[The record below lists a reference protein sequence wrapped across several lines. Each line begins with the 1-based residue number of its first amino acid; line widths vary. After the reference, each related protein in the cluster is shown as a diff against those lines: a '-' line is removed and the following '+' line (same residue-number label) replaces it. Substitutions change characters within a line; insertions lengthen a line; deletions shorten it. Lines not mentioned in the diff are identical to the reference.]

1 VHGFPELSGYS
12 VGDAVPLS
20 DGGVMVSASYR
31 SLDESEYGPCLTRL
45 DSEGN
50 LLWRRPSHDS
60 IVITHYPPQMC
71 EVGPELFLLAAPL
84 LTTDFFD
91 PCLTLCNGEGTI
103 IWQRVF
109 RLPHWQYVRS
119 VRSRGD
125 GTAVVIFDT
134 ENPQTG
140 SRVAEVIKVNAAGDS
155 LWRHDYPFGSSNT
168 SVSAIT
174 PTSDGGYVLLGSE
187 RGTGEHPI
195 LLFKLDSDGNVEF
208 FRSFRFFD
216 ESEGW
221 DIAELAGGNYL
232 VSGTALSYQRG
243 YLQALELL
251 VSTVGDSLWSWV
263 SSQVADMQAYKAWPA
278 DNGFVCLLNASV
290 LLRFGATGELLWQRS
305 YSLSDPYVFYGQ
317 PGSFSRDAQGRFR
330 IVCNA
335 RHSIDAVPYL
345 AMLMTE
351 PDPVAAMPEHPLVL
365 PDDLGLTVFPNPFN
379 SVTQIEFTLPATQRV
394 SLRLYDVL
402 GREVAVLMNEIQ
414 TAGQHRLTFD
424 ASGLPSGVYLC
435 RLEVGGMAQTRK
447 MVLIK

>member
-1 VHGFPELSGYS
+1 
-12 VGDAVPLS
+12 
-20 DGGVMVSASYR
+20 MVSGQYV

-50 LLWRRPSHDS
+50 VLWQRPSHDS
-60 IVITHYPPQMC
+60 IVITHYPPPMC
-71 EVGPELFLLAAPL
+71 EIGPELFLLAAPL

-91 PCLTLCNGEGTI
+91 PCLTLCDGEGTI

-155 LWRHDYPFGSSNT
+155 LWRHNYPFGSSNT

-174 PTSDGGYVLLGSE
+174 PTSDGGYALLGSE

-195 LLFKLDSDGNVEF
+195 LLFKLDAEGNVEF
-208 FRSFRFFD
+208 SRSFRFFD

-221 DIAELAGGNYL
+221 DIVELS
-232 VSGTALSYQRG
+232 SGAYVICGDALSYQVG
-243 YLQALELL
+243 YLQAFALR
-251 VSTVGDSLWSWV
+251 VSPTGDSLSSWL
-263 SSQVADMQAYKAWPA
+263 SSPRGALAREVLQAAGG
-278 DNGFVCLLNASV
+278 GFACVFDGDTLLA
-290 LLRFGATGELLWQRS
+290 RFGPLSELLWHRS
-305 YSLSDPYVFYGQ
+305 YSLPEPYMFYGQ
-317 PGSFSRDAQGRFR
+317 PSSLSPDAQGRFR
-330 IVCNA
+330 IICNA
-335 RHSIDAVPYL
+335 RNDVDAVPYL

-351 PDPVAAMPEHPLVL
+351 PDPVAVTPQRPVLVPEG
-365 PDDLGLTVFPNPFN
+365 LGLAVFPNPFN
-379 SVTQIEFTLPATQRV
+379 STTHIELTLPSTRRV

-402 GREVAVLMNEIQ
+402 GREVAVLMNESR
-414 TAGQHRLTFD
+414 TAGQHRLMFD
-424 ASGLPSGVYLC
+424 ASGLPSGLYLC
-435 RLEVGGMAQTRK
+435 RLEAGEMAQTRK
-447 MVLIK
+447 IVLLK